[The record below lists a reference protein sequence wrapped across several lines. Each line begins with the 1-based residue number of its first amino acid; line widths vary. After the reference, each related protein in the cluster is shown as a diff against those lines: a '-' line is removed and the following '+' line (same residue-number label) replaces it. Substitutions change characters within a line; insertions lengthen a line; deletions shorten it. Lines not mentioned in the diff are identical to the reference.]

1 MKRGLCTNEDQNEG
15 CNKRKRQKITRSG
28 PTMESNQITK
38 DSKGRIASE
47 NVFTYRNFT
56 NSKSRRELLKDALL
70 KKINITSGV
79 SYNSSQSFVWK
90 LIPELDVKDKEK
102 QYVPNIAE
110 DYNNNT
116 FGNEM
121 KSSIINI
128 YNTNS
133 LNKSDTDTCNHAET
147 HNGKMNISFITSDES
162 VASFPN
168 TFIF

>member
-1 MKRGLCTNEDQNEG
+1 MKRGLCTNEDQNESW
-15 CNKRKRQKITRSG
+15 NKRKRQKITRSS

-79 SYNSSQSFVWK
+79 SSNSSQSFVWK
-90 LIPELDVKDKEK
+90 LIPELDTKDKEK
-102 QYVPNIAE
+102 QCEPRKAE
-110 DYNNNT
+110 DNNNT
-116 FGNEM
+116 YGNEK
-121 KSSIINI
+121 KSSNINI
-128 YNTNS
+128 YNTNN